1 MKATACLPD
10 PQVLARMGEFFAAG
24 YFEQPEASPM
34 LRWLRAVRR
43 RLERRAP
50 VEYKGGLL
58 YPCGPSAPG
67 GHRGKPPHTVAAT
80 AHRPGTGNRSSRGRR
95 RRRR

>member
-10 PQVLARMGEFFAAG
+10 PQVLSRMGEFFAAG

-34 LRWLRAVRR
+34 LRWSRAVRR

-50 VEYKGGLL
+50 VWG
-58 YPCGPSAPG
+58 
-67 GHRGKPPHTVAAT
+67 V
-80 AHRPGTGNRSSRGRR
+80 GR
-95 RRRR
+95 